1 MANTVK
7 PRVKV
12 PKTAAAGEI
21 ITIKT
26 LISHKME
33 SGQRKAT
40 DGSLIPRKI
49 INHFKAEF
57 AGATVFEVDIAPGI
71 SANPFFSFNARV
83 HESGEFHFTWTDD
96 DGSVYEATKSITV
109 S

>member
-1 MANTVK
+1 MKHVK

-12 PKTAAAGEI
+12 PKKAAKGDI

-33 SGQRKAT
+33 TGLRKDKKT
-40 DGSLIPRKI
+40 GELIPRKI

-57 AGATVFEVDIAPGI
+57 NGTEVFSADIEPSV
-71 SANPFFSFNARV
+71 SANPYIQFKV
-83 HESGEFHFTWTDD
+83 KVMESGTFKFSWTDD
-96 DGSVYEATKSITV
+96 DGSVYTSEKKIAV
-109 S
+109 N